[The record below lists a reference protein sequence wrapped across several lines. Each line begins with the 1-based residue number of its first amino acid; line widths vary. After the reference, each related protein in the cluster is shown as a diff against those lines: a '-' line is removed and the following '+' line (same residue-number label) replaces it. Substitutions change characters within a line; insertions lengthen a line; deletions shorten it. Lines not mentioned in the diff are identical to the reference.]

1 LSPHHLGIGVK
12 APAQLGEREM
22 SSLALFVISH
32 RVFIFANI
40 FAFEY
45 RSRTARVRLQRQ
57 RQVLGNQGA
66 NISLALAQDLGWFL
80 VLNAEFLNAEGHLAI
95 VGIAAASG
103 PFGNKIG
110 FDPLVDA
117 GGYGLQS
124 YDAGLY
130 HIGNKMNIH
139 VAASGL
145 RLTLCPNRGRKG
157 FDRHDIQ
164 PRRQG
169 PTFRRL
175 GHELERAFVRAQEL
189 ALYDAAEL
197 AIEHAH
203 RRPPI
208 SIASTGDR
216 GRAGK

>member
-1 LSPHHLGIGVK
+1 
-12 APAQLGEREM
+12 M
-22 SSLALFVISH
+22 SSLALFGISH

-66 NISLALAQDLGWFL
+66 DISLALAQDLGWFL

-117 GGYGLQS
+117 GGYGLQGGGENFVVELVGS
-124 YDAGLY
+124 RDNVIGLP
-130 HIGNKMNIH
+130 
-139 VAASGL
+139 VTTVLDLLA
-145 RLTLCPNRGRKG
+145 TV
-157 FDRHDIQ
+157 
-164 PRRQG
+164 G
-169 PTFRRL
+169 PADGAWRRL
-175 GHELERAFVRAQEL
+175 PG
-189 ALYDAAEL
+189 
-197 AIEHAH
+197 
-203 RRPPI
+203 
-208 SIASTGDR
+208 G
-216 GRAGK
+216 